1 MTKFIVHIC
10 YVNGGDGEREYP
22 SRQDAEIEA
31 VQLREQ
37 KNVESATVEEVE
49 ISPTADITV
58 TITHTIT
65 QRRIADMMVSCI
77 ETSDMVQSWCSG
89 IGLQGH
95 WVKARDA
102 KTLSSQPWY
111 NAPEIYDDQLELV
124 VEELVDERLGEVKNH
139 TITLQH
145 IKDGLQWMAENRPT
159 DFNDMISE
167 NDDAYTADIF
177 LQSIVLREIVY
188 G

>member
-77 ETSDMVQSWCSG
+77 ETSYMVRSWCRG
-89 IGLQGH
+89 IYLKGEWQEAL
-95 WVKARDA
+95 KA
-102 KTLSSQPWY
+102 KKLSRSPWY
-111 NAPEIYDDQLELV
+111 DSPEIYDDKLEFSV
-124 VEELVDERLGEVKNH
+124 AELVDEHTDEVKNH